1 MLPEMQNLRQ
11 AAKLLAL
18 AARREAADGDHAAAI
33 RDVIRIHRIGR
44 HAAAEPILVC
54 GLVGQAI
61 DSLALQ
67 TLADILP
74 RLAPAD
80 RPLLDDTALVDFV
93 GTPVRFDRHFLGEEA
108 FGLATMADLAEGREG
123 LSFLTMIAAGGG
135 PAAPDQVLG
144 SPLALLFRCFL
155 LPADLASYRKFMR
168 RHQELSGALSHG
180 EGDRFAALKKES
192 EAIDKDLTERRAGLF
207 TSILAPA
214 LSSVARSQLKSQ
226 AHHRAA
232 EVLVAS
238 TRARLGAGTLPDTA
252 TDLVP
257 QQLPALPRDP
267 FTADQPLLFKRA
279 DGTWTVYSVG
289 PDGEDDGGPLP
300 AGAEAVA
307 GNDDIGLRMAF

>member
-61 DSLALQ
+61 DTLALQ

-74 RLAPAD
+74 RLVPAD

-93 GTPVRFDRHFLGEEA
+93 GTPVRFDKHFLGEEA
-108 FGLATMADLAEGREG
+108 FGLATLADLAEGREG

-155 LPADLASYRKFMR
+155 LPADLASYRNFMR
-168 RHQELSGALSHG
+168 RHQELSGALSRG

-214 LSSVARSQLKSQ
+214 LSSVARSQLKSR
-226 AHHRAA
+226 AHHGAA
-232 EVLVAS
+232 EVLVAA
-238 TRARLGAGTLPDTA
+238 TRARLEAGKIPDTTA
-252 TDLVP
+252 DLVP
-257 QQLPALPRDP
+257 KQLPTLPRDP
-267 FTADQPLLFKRA
+267 FTTDQPLLFKRA